1 MQALAHP
8 INTTAS
14 SNGRRVQKAVKTGK
28 VRGIGTRSSC
38 SGHTQYGVAGTTID
52 PENSKKCRGAAENP
66 APGRVRWA
74 QALESVVR
82 MLARQRVGG
91 VDIRHLFFK
100 WCPIL
105 WGQCPAAWAGTNS
118 AGESHPYRAWPP
130 GTRRK
135 RLAWMGDRQPGYV
148 ERPALR
154 SCCFFTPFPPLR
166 SY

>member
-1 MQALAHP
+1 M
-8 INTTAS
+8 S
-14 SNGRRVQKAVKTGK
+14 
-28 VRGIGTRSSC
+28 
-38 SGHTQYGVAGTTID
+38 VAGTTID

-105 WGQCPAAWAGTNS
+105 WGAMLGSLGRHEQCWRISSLQDVAARNPPKTAGLD
-118 AGESHPYRAWPP
+118 GR
-130 GTRRK
+130 
-135 RLAWMGDRQPGYV
+135 
-148 ERPALR
+148 
-154 SCCFFTPFPPLR
+154 
-166 SY
+166 